1 MPTPIRSFNRMK
13 ITAPCT
19 ADWDSMAGNDQVRFC
34 EHCQLDVTNLSS
46 MTRENAMQLV
56 ARSQGRLCVRF
67 ITTPRG
73 RILTGAM
80 PEKLYRIRRRVSR
93 IAATAFSA
101 TISVSTAM
109 AQNPTVSNAKDP
121 QEILLIEPETRAE
134 TIVDEF
140 TAGVRGMVKDPDGAA
155 ISNATV
161 VLVNQETGEEQT
173 VISSAPGNYA
183 FEFLPQGDYLLWAR
197 KPGFRTES
205 EMLTVAANTR
215 IEVDVE
221 MSERARSV
229 GVMGGVGVG
238 ILIER
243 AEDPLFKAV
252 SAADVEKVR
261 ALAYADTNLNAPN
274 RYNYKSLL
282 TTAVE
287 GGNREIIQTLLAL
300 GADAN
305 LRDGVGATP
314 LMYLSERTS
323 PEVLRDLLAAGARL
337 NARERNGNNAFMIAA
352 SSGSVRVLREMIE
365 AGAQIN
371 ALSISG
377 ENALF
382 AAARSNS
389 PDAIVLLLEAGVDPN
404 ATDEDGNTALMAMA
418 SYGKFENFRT
428 LIDRG
433 ARHDLRNAD
442 GETLLMLAV
451 TNEDPRLAKLLVE
464 TGADIDATNRYGSTA
479 LMSAAESGRLESLLL
494 LASAGVDLDKQDED
508 GQTALMKAIWS
519 NSSGCI
525 EALLKAGAN
534 LKLKN
539 HDGETALSIARDADQ
554 AEVVKLLESRGAP
567 D

>member
-1 MPTPIRSFNRMK
+1 MPTPIRSFNRT
-13 ITAPCT
+13 IIAAPCL

-46 MTRENAMQLV
+46 MTREKAMQLV

-67 ITTPRG
+67 ITTPKG
-73 RILTGAM
+73 RILTGAI
-80 PEKLYRIRRRVSR
+80 PDKLYRIRRRVSR

-121 QEILLIEPETRAE
+121 QGILLVENETQAE

-140 TAGVRGMVKDPDGAA
+140 TAGVRGMVKDQDGAA

-161 VLVNQETGEEQT
+161 VLVDRETGEERT
-173 VISSAPGNYA
+173 VISSAPAGYA
-183 FEFLPQGDYLLWAR
+183 FEFLPQGEYLLWAR

-205 EMLTVAANTR
+205 EVLTVAANARVT
-215 IEVDVE
+215 VDVE
-221 MSERARSV
+221 MSERARSIE
-229 GVMGGVGVG
+229 VMGGMGMRIARV
-238 ILIER
+238 
-243 AEDPLFKAV
+243 EDLLFDAV

-261 ALAYADTNLNAPN
+261 ALAFADTNLNAPN
-274 RYNYKSLL
+274 RYNSRSLL
-282 TTAVE
+282 TAAVE

-300 GADAN
+300 GADVN
-305 LRDGVGATP
+305 LRDGYGATP
-314 LMYLSERTS
+314 LMYLSDKTS

-337 NARERNGNNAFMIAA
+337 NARDGGGNNAFMIAA
-352 SSGSVRVLREMIE
+352 NSGSVRVLREMIE

-371 ALSISG
+371 ARSISG

-382 AAARSNS
+382 AAALSNS
-389 PDAIVLLLEAGVDPN
+389 PEAIVLLLEAGVDPN
-404 ATDEDGNTALMAMA
+404 ATGEDGNTALMAIA
-418 SYGKFENFRT
+418 SHGKFENFRM

-433 ARHDLRNAD
+433 ARRDLRNAD
-442 GETLLMLAV
+442 GGTLLMFAA

-464 TGADIDATNRYGSTA
+464 MGDDIDATDRYGSTA
-479 LMSAAESGRLESLLL
+479 LMLAARSGRLESLLL

-508 GQTALMKAIWS
+508 GQTALMIAIRS

-539 HDGETALSIARDADQ
+539 HDGETALAIAREGDHT
-554 AEVVKLLESRGAP
+554 EVVKLLESRGAP